1 MLDDISGGGWLIIVC
16 AFGLGFVMVRL
27 VVVGTKDK
35 RVPVEPE
42 ARHAQTQGATAEP
55 ASRSEASPQRP
66 ESTEHTAHWTD
77 VLELAAHASA
87 QDIHAAYQRK
97 MAQYHPDKVAHLGPE
112 LQVLA
117 EQMAKRINRAY
128 DEALLERE

>member
-1 MLDDISGGGWLIIVC
+1 
-16 AFGLGFVMVRL
+16 
-27 VVVGTKDK
+27 
-35 RVPVEPE
+35 
-42 ARHAQTQGATAEP
+42 
-55 ASRSEASPQRP
+55 
-66 ESTEHTAHWTD
+66 
-77 VLELAAHASA
+77 
-87 QDIHAAYQRK
+87 

>member
-1 MLDDISGGGWLIIVC
+1 MLDDISGGGWLIIIC

-27 VVVGTKDK
+27 VMSATKDK
-35 RVPVEPE
+35 RERVEPE
-42 ARHAQTQGATAEP
+42 ARHAHDQGATAEP
-55 ASRSEASPQRP
+55 ASRSEATPQRP
-66 ESTEHTAHWTD
+66 QPSEQSAHWTD
-77 VLELAAHASA
+77 VLELATHASA

-112 LQVLA
+112 LQALA

-128 DEALLERE
+128 DEALLERQ